1 MENLSIQMKKLN
13 NMKKN
18 KIELNNNNKIYQLI
32 KIKKQ
37 KQK

>member
-1 MENLSIQMKKLN
+1 MENLLIQMKKLN
-13 NMKKN
+13 NVKKN

>member
-1 MENLSIQMKKLN
+1 MENLLIQMKKLN